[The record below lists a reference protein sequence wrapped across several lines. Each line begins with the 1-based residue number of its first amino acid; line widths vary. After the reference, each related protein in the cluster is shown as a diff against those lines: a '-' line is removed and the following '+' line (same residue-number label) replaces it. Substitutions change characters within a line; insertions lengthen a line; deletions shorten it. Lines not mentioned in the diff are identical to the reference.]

1 MGLELYLFLI
11 AGGLVAGML
20 AGLLGIGGGVIMVPL
35 LVSMGFQPVV
45 AVGTSTLAI
54 IITAVAGTIQNARMG
69 YGQLSKI
76 LGLGLPAAVLAPL
89 GSILASQLP
98 DRWLL
103 IAFALM
109 LLSNIYLMHLRSNLK
124 EQPEATPD
132 SSTQAP
138 VTSNQRLKHFG
149 SVILIGGIAGLMA
162 GLFGIGGGVIM
173 VALQVLLLG
182 DKIKPAIQTSLGVII
197 ITAVAATI
205 GHGVQGNVAFMPGMI
220 LGLGGVVA
228 TQFSTRLLPRL
239 SNQVVITLFNTF
251 MLVMSAY
258 IFFQA
263 LTLKPQP

>member
-1 MGLELYLFLI
+1 MGLGIYLYLI

-35 LVSMGFQPVV
+35 LVTIGFQPVV

-69 YGQLSKI
+69 YGNLSKI

-89 GSILASQLP
+89 GSVLASQLP

-109 LLSNIYLMHLRSNLK
+109 LLSNIYLMHLRTNLK
-124 EQPEATPD
+124 EQPEL
-132 SSTQAP
+132 
-138 VTSNQRLKHFG
+138 TSDPSLVNSNNRLKYLA
-149 SVILIGGIAGLMA
+149 SVVLIGAIAGLMA
-162 GLFGIGGGVIM
+162 GLFGIGGGVVM

-197 ITAVAATI
+197 ITAVAAAI
-205 GHGVQGNVAFMPGMI
+205 GHGVQGNVAFIPGMI

-239 SNQVVITLFNTF
+239 SNQVVITLFNVF

-258 IFFQA
+258 IFYQA
-263 LTLKPQP
+263 LTLAPQS